1 MLESRKCDRRSHKG
15 AAANGEIVTRQR
27 GALAVATDAGAA
39 IKTKAEI
46 IASPVRAPARL
57 IGTPL
62 AQFGAHTA
70 SFTSQALGAEWSC
83 FYFLD
88 AECQPFGFQ
97 VHRTPWA
104 LRESYVTH
112 DMARSDPLHPASLVT
127 QNLRFVSMFDPR
139 LRCAV
144 ESRRN
149 FWSFLS
155 AFGTRDAAEMIFR
168 VGGRAVAG
176 MSLLWVDQAGSRAD
190 RQLGESVQS
199 YIEFNLAAHYGP
211 LLSDIFPEAGA
222 GLALSDR
229 ELEIVRLVCHGSTN
243 AQIAQRLT
251 IGVST
256 VKTHLLH
263 VFEKLG
269 VRTRAALVSR
279 CLLAMPAA
287 GAQ

>member
-1 MLESRKCDRRSHKG
+1 MQLNTGGDTVTSQRSAL
-15 AAANGEIVTRQR
+15 AAATGT
-27 GALAVATDAGAA
+27 ATS
-39 IKTKAEI
+39 IKTNTEI
-46 IASPVRAPARL
+46 IASPVGSPARPISASL
-57 IGTPL
+57 V
-62 AQFGAHTA
+62 QFGARTA

-83 FYFLD
+83 FYLLD
-88 AECQPFGFQ
+88 ADGQPFAFQ

-112 DMARSDPLHPASLVT
+112 YMARTDPLHPAHLVT
-127 QNLRFVSMFDPR
+127 QNLRFVSLFDPR
-139 LRCAV
+139 LSCAL
-144 ESRRN
+144 ELRRSFRN
-149 FWSFLS
+149 FLS

-176 MSLLWVDQAGSRAD
+176 MSLLWVGQAGSRAD

-211 LLSDIFPEAGA
+211 LLSDIFAESGV
-222 GLALSDR
+222 GLALTDR
-229 ELEIVRLVCHGSTN
+229 ELEIVQLVCQGSSN
-243 AQIAQRLT
+243 AQIAQCLT

-269 VRTRAALVSR
+269 VRSRAALVSR
-279 CLLAMPAA
+279 CLSVNAA
-287 GAQ
+287 P